1 MEQNKTGKYLK
12 YAIGEIV
19 LVVIGI
25 LIALSINN
33 WNEGR
38 KNQRKAKTHLTLIRA
53 DLIQDIKDINRK
65 TFWWSRVWCFKE
77 LYPDFELH
85 SRLDSITP
93 TKTSCNITYK
103 QMFDYGSSFRSNTG
117 AFDAMISDGSANL
130 ISNKTIFA
138 KMQNLYKFWN
148 PALLNYYNNNRA
160 QSSNL
165 KYKWGQLITYEPNT
179 NITEAKDSKLIA
191 DITVYFTDLRF
202 FTIQLARVKQLI
214 NETISE
220 IDAELNK

>member
-12 YAIGEIV
+12 YAVGEIV
-19 LVVIGI
+19 LVMVGI
-25 LIALSINN
+25 LLALQVNN

-38 KNQRKAKTHLTLIRA
+38 KSQRKAKTHLASIRA
-53 DLIQDIKDINRK
+53 DLIQDIEDINRK

-77 LYPDFELH
+77 LYPDFKLP

-93 TKTSCNITYK
+93 TKTSCNITYN
-103 QMFDYGSSFRSNTG
+103 QMFNYGSSFRSNTG

-138 KMQNLYKFWN
+138 KIQNLYKFWN
-148 PALLNYYNNNRA
+148 PALLNYFNNNRT

-165 KYKWGQLITYEPNT
+165 KYKYGQLITYEPNT
-179 NITEAKDSKLIA
+179 NITETKDSKLIA

-202 FTIQLARVKQLI
+202 FTTQLARVKQLI